1 MSPAYRIFSKVFG
14 NTMNSHEFFMDR
26 LKSNANLLEV
36 SSENDCDVLI
46 SFVPIVS
53 RAGTDIQA
61 ALEKIPKHSYKHI
74 ILVVLHH
81 TFDPDFIA
89 PDSRYSVNR
98 NDVFAVDCLYYEDQ
112 GLLNCKNNDEALE
125 RVRTHLG
132 VKTQQSKDSDIFCP
146 PVEKNP
152 ERTYWI
158 LAVIIIFLVYLV
170 LPEHYSFFTF
180 LIFEI
185 FLLIIILVPQT
196 HYYSQ
201 RRIWAVCIFIFIN
214 VLLFFKFLIQT
225 PVTEQQD

>member
-14 NTMNSHEFFMDR
+14 NTMNSHKLFMDR
-26 LKSNANLLEV
+26 LKSEVNLREV

-81 TFDPDFIA
+81 TFDPHYIA
-89 PDSRYSVNR
+89 PESRYSVNR
-98 NDVFAVDCLYYEDQ
+98 NDVFAVDCLYHEDQ
-112 GLLNCKNNDEALE
+112 GLLNCKNNDEALK
-125 RVRTHLG
+125 RVRTRLG
-132 VKTQQSKDSDIFCP
+132 GKTQQSSVNRFRDL
-146 PVEKNP
+146 VEKNP
-152 ERTYWI
+152 EQTCWI

-170 LPEHYSFFTF
+170 LPEDYSFFTF
-180 LIFEI
+180 LFFEI
-185 FLLIIILVPQT
+185 FLLIITLVPQT

-201 RRIWAVCIFIFIN
+201 RRIWAVCIFILIN
-214 VLLFFKFLIQT
+214 ILLFFKFLI
-225 PVTEQQD
+225 